1 MFSLKSIKWM
11 VCGGALL
18 ASVSPGYSTVAIAD
32 QGMTVGTDEKATVP
46 KNDTGSESINLS
58 QAVIAIEGGRYQ
70 EAIDNLVVII
80 ERNPRNA
87 EAFNQLGYANSRLQ
101 NYEEALNYY
110 REAID
115 INAEHAGAHAYLGK
129 VYLEMDDLKMAE
141 YHLAQLDLICLFGCE
156 PFYSLK
162 EAISLYRSNQNG

>member
-1 MFSLKSIKWM
+1 M
-11 VCGGALL
+11 VCGGTLL
-18 ASVSPGYSTVAIAD
+18 ASASLGHSTIAVAD
-32 QGMTVGTDEKATVP
+32 QGMTVGTGEDVATP
-46 KNDTGSESINLS
+46 KNDPDSESSNLS
-58 QAVIAIEGGRYQ
+58 QAVIAIGDGHYQ
-70 EAIDNLVVII
+70 EAIDTLLIII
-80 ERNPRNA
+80 EGNPKNA
-87 EAFNQLGYANSRLQ
+87 EAFNQLGYANSQLQ

-110 REAID
+110 HQAID
-115 INAEHAGAHAYLGK
+115 IDPEHAGAHAYLGK

>member
-18 ASVSPGYSTVAIAD
+18 AGTSLGYSRVAIANE
-32 QGMTVGTDEKATVP
+32 GLTIGTDEESAVL
-46 KNDTGSESINLS
+46 KNETDSESGNLS
-58 QAVIAIEGGRYQ
+58 QAVIAIESGRYQ

-80 ERNPRNA
+80 EGNPGNA

-110 REAID
+110 HQAID
-115 INAEHAGAHAYLGK
+115 IDTEHAGAHAYLGK

>member
-11 VCGGALL
+11 VCGGMLL
-18 ASVSPGYSTVAIAD
+18 ASASLGFSMLAIAD
-32 QGMTVGTDEKATVP
+32 QGMSGGPGEEATAP
-46 KNDTGSESINLS
+46 KNDTNRESGDLS
-58 QAVIAIEGGRYQ
+58 QAVIAIEGGHYQ
-70 EAIDNLVVII
+70 EAIDNLLIII
-80 ERNPRNA
+80 EGNPNNA

-110 REAID
+110 RQAID
-115 INAEHAGAHAYLGK
+115 IDAEHAGAHAYLGK

-141 YHLAQLDLICLFGCE
+141 HHLAKLDLICLFGCE
-156 PFYSLK
+156 PFYNLK